1 MRTPSRSPS
10 STSWR
15 NKRTSP
21 RNTRQPSLLQGI
33 LVCASCGYAY
43 YRSQTT
49 TRHGRVYHYYRCSG
63 TDGSRRLRGQ
73 VCANRPARMDEL
85 DELVWREVLR
95 LLEDPELIQAE
106 IQRRLESLRVE
117 HPAGHRREGLER
129 ELVRARRA
137 VQRLIEAYQE
147 ELISLDELRAR
158 SPALRKREATLQAE
172 LDALNAELLD
182 AESYLK
188 LTDTLDS
195 FRERLGA
202 NAQQLTIEQ
211 RQQIVR
217 LLVREVLVGEDQIT
231 IRHSIPAPHGHQPSS
246 SSLRSGSQR
255 PARQGRPRS

>member
-1 MRTPSRSPS
+1 M
-10 STSWR
+10 
-15 NKRTSP
+15 
-21 RNTRQPSLLQGI
+21 
-33 LVCASCGYAY
+33 CASCGYAY

-63 TDGSRRLRGQ
+63 TDGSRRLHGQ

-106 IQRRLESLRVE
+106 IRRRLESLRVE

-172 LDALNAELLD
+172 LDALDADLHD

-188 LTDTLDS
+188 LTETLES
-195 FRERLGA
+195 FRARLGT
-202 NAQQLTIEQ
+202 NAEQLTIEQ

-231 IRHSIPAPHGHQPSS
+231 IRHSIPAPQGHHPAS
-246 SSLRSGSQR
+246 SSLRSGGQR
-255 PARQGRPRS
+255 GAREECGVGLALRLLSDGVFE